1 VPPVRGVT
9 LLPEGS
15 MTDPKL
21 PAPARS
27 PIAVPWSATDA
38 VHGIGLFTVGGILT
52 VLVLGRFRGASGA
65 ADEAMTTLAIA
76 VLTGLLLAA
85 VWLFAIR
92 RHDAQWRSL
101 GLGRPAVGSDFVL
114 AIPCLTLS
122 IGFFGVYVALVDA
135 FGPDLLVPE
144 PIDAD
149 NLGSSVFRVVNV
161 AVVGLIGPFA
171 EEVFFRGFL
180 LTAFV
185 PSLGV
190 FRAAALASAVFAI
203 SHIALGVAVPFFV
216 TGLLLSWLYVKTRSI
231 WPPLLAHMAQNVL
244 AIIGMFATA

>member
-1 VPPVRGVT
+1 
-9 LLPEGS
+9 
-15 MTDPKL
+15 MKDPKL
-21 PAPARS
+21 PAPAPS
-27 PIAVPWSATDA
+27 PIAVPWSAIDA

-65 ADEAMTTLAIA
+65 SGTADEAITTLGIA

-114 AIPCLTLS
+114 AILCLTLS
-122 IGFFGVYVALVDA
+122 IGFLGVYVALVDA

-149 NLGSSVFRVVNV
+149 NLGSSVFRVINV

-203 SHIALGVAVPFFV
+203 SHIDLGVAVPFFV

-231 WPPLLAHMAQNVL
+231 WPPLLAHVAQNVL